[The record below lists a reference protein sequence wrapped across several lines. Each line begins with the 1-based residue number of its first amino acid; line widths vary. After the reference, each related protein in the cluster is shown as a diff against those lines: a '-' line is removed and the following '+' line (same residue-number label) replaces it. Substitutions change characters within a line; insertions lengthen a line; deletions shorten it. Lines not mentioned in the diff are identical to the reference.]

1 MVAELDAPIALAL
14 LCVAQAATHY
24 GYCRKNNKFGFHMYN
39 LYHCPR
45 ASSACELHRL
55 CIIYDTRNAKI
66 DENLCNTKLFV
77 KFFGMPVDYTEQI
90 RLIALIIRS
99 LRKERKLTVQE
110 LAYRCDIE
118 RSNLSRIEAGRSNL
132 TIKTLCIIC
141 NALDVPLRALIE

>member
-1 MVAELDAPIALAL
+1 
-14 LCVAQAATHY
+14 
-24 GYCRKNNKFGFHMYN
+24 
-39 LYHCPR
+39 
-45 ASSACELHRL
+45 
-55 CIIYDTRNAKI
+55 
-66 DENLCNTKLFV
+66 
-77 KFFGMPVDYTEQI
+77 MPVDYTEQI
-90 RLIALIIRS
+90 RLIALRIRS